1 MASDREPCGGQGWVD
16 AQRMMPK
23 PSISDDLQ
31 SPSPGGLHLPACL
44 PTSTGNTMKL
54 EELAVGLLCGK
65 RGVDE
70 QGK

>member
-1 MASDREPCGGQGWVD
+1 
-16 AQRMMPK
+16 MMPK